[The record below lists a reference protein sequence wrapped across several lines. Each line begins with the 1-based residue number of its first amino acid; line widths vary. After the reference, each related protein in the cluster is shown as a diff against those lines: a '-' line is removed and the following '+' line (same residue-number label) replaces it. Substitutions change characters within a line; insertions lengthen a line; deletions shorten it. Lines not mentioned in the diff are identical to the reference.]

1 MGYRIDDPSFYREL
15 KWSVVNAFQQ
25 LGYIRLPVE
34 PSELFEAHGIQT
46 LAYQI
51 AYDSST
57 SLDDLMMLC
66 KCPSGISF
74 TLTTNEHDCRFIAC
88 NLQEA
93 PGRVR
98 FTKLHEAGHLLR
110 GHLQDSVLAE
120 IEANLWAKYAIAP
133 QVLIQELGLTTAE
146 EISQRFG
153 TSLECASNIL
163 NQHTNWLR
171 HRHDDEAIDASI
183 LDLYARGLL
192 LERRD
197 EKQLKPARI
206 LQ

>member
-1 MGYRIDDPSFYREL
+1 MGYRISDPSLYQEL
-15 KWSVVNAFQQ
+15 KWSVVNAFRQ

-51 AYDSST
+51 AYDSSA

-66 KCPSGISF
+66 RCPSGISF
-74 TLTTNEHDCRFIAC
+74 TLTTDEHDYRFIAC

-110 GHLQDSVLAE
+110 GHLRDSELAE
-120 IEANLWAKYAIAP
+120 IEANFWAKYAIAP
-133 QVLIQELGLTTAE
+133 QVLIEELGLTTAE
-146 EISQRFG
+146 EISQHFG

-163 NQHTNWLR
+163 SQHANWLR

-183 LDLYARGLL
+183 LELYARGLL
-192 LERRD
+192 LEGRD
-197 EKQLKPARI
+197 EKQPKPAQI

>member
-1 MGYRIDDPSFYREL
+1 MGYKISDPSFYQEL
-15 KWSVVNAFQQ
+15 KWSVVDAFRQ

-34 PSELFEAHGIQT
+34 PSELLEAHGIQT

-51 AYDSST
+51 AYDPST

-74 TLTTNEHDCRFIAC
+74 TIAANGRDFRFIGC
-88 NLQEA
+88 NLQES

-110 GHLQDSVLAE
+110 GHLQDSELAE
-120 IEANLWAKYAIAP
+120 IEANFWAKYAIAP
-133 QVLIQELGLTTAE
+133 PVLIEELGLTTAE

-163 NQHTNWLR
+163 NQHANWLR

-183 LDLYARGLL
+183 LELYARGLL
-192 LERRD
+192 LEGRD
-197 EKQLKPARI
+197 EKQTEPAQI